1 MPWTVSSFKSLPFLW
16 LNIYPVLRKDPISAF
31 NVKIINF
38 PKCNFWL
45 IYINYHC
52 CHRRKISMSIV
63 THYYMAYF
71 KCVFTR
77 NLSLHTLWSI
87 FWTAWTSRVIKLSD
101 TRLLKSSNKFL
112 SIKKQM
118 KGIQMS
124 FPIDWFLKSCTMSA
138 RTSRDEVPEEAA
150 VSSPPVSTVCIWW
163 GSELGFRFWC
173 PRAQSLQGHSQ
184 WVSHLAFKFGGWM
197 CVALIIDLFAMV

>member
-1 MPWTVSSFKSLPFLW
+1 MPWTVSSFKSLTFLL
-16 LNIYPVLRKDPISAF
+16 LNIYPVLPKDPVSGF

-52 CHRRKISMSIV
+52 CHRRKISMSVV

-87 FWTAWTSRVIKLSD
+87 FCTVWTSRVIKLSA

-124 FPIDWFLKSCTMSA
+124 FPTDWFLKSCAMSA
-138 RTSRDEVPEEAA
+138 KTSRDEVPEEAA
-150 VSSPPVSTVCIWW
+150 VSSPRYLPSVPDGVQSW
-163 GSELGFRFWC
+163 GLDSDVPEL
-173 PRAQSLQGHSQ
+173 SLCKDIPSGLVTWLSNLGAER
-184 WVSHLAFKFGGWM
+184 VL
-197 CVALIIDLFAMV
+197 L